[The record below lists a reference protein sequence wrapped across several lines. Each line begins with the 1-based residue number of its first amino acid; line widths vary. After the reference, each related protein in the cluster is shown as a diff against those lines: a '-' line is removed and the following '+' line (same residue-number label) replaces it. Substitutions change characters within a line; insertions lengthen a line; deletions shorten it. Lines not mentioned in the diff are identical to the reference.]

1 MLTDLLLEVLV
12 KRLVA
17 ALLLMSG
24 LLVAGGA
31 NAAATITFS
40 QVGNDVQATISGSLN
55 LSALSIHG
63 SYNNRGKVRGD
74 TANVVLTSTTLQ
86 TNDEYT
92 IPSGPNTIGTST
104 SNQLNSSG
112 SGGPFG
118 VNSFNSRLIVPQGFT
133 GGAVAASS
141 AWSNTTIDGLGL
153 TPGTYIYAWGTAGIN
168 YDTLTIVI
176 PAPTPSAVPTLSE
189 WSQMLLALMV
199 LSMIGW
205 HFHSV
210 RFN

>member
-1 MLTDLLLEVLV
+1 MLADLLLEVLV

-24 LLVAGGA
+24 LLVVGGA

-55 LSALSIHG
+55 LSALGIPG
-63 SYNNRGKVRGD
+63 QFVNRGKVRGD

-118 VNSFNSRLIVPQGFT
+118 VTEPLESKV
-133 GGAVAASS
+133 
-141 AWSNTTIDGLGL
+141 
-153 TPGTYIYAWGTAGIN
+153 
-168 YDTLTIVI
+168 
-176 PAPTPSAVPTLSE
+176 
-189 WSQMLLALMV
+189 MV
-199 LSMIGW
+199 GHIGNRD
-205 HFHSV
+205 V
-210 RFN
+210 